1 MPERMLFDWPGRH
14 NLNVVL
20 PVTVLL
26 AVILHVGVFFVFSI
40 VYPVTESA
48 GPEPAEVFFPLPGS
62 SDEARLKAIVPLNDP
77 TLFAPGR
84 GGTEE
89 GLPFGAYRP
98 TFDSADLRPE
108 ALPVSPKEEVT
119 PVVAGGPV
127 VVPRERGPR
136 RAVPSPSTRIVV
148 SPSLGATAVELPA
161 GTGFFTDGRTV
172 PEPARFLVA
181 VRPDGTVSN
190 RFLQVSS
197 GNPDLDDEAA
207 KVLARLEFPPAGE
220 GVRWGDVTF
229 VWGGDI
235 RSTAG
240 P

>member
-1 MPERMLFDWPGRH
+1 MPERMIFDWPGRH

-48 GPEPAEVFFPLPGS
+48 GPEPAEFFFPLPGS
-62 SDEARLKAIVPLNDP
+62 ADEARLKQIVPVNDP
-77 TLFAPGR
+77 TLFAPG
-84 GGTEE
+84 GGGMRE
-89 GLPFGAYRP
+89 GLPFGTYRP
-98 TFDSADLRPE
+98 TFDSPDPQPE
-108 ALPVSPKEEVT
+108 ALPVPADDEAP
-119 PVVAGGPV
+119 PVLAGGPV
-127 VVPRERGPR
+127 VVPRERESR
-136 RAVPSPSTRIVV
+136 RTVQRPSTRLVL
-148 SPSLGATAVELPA
+148 SSSLGATAMELPA
-161 GTGFFTDGRTV
+161 GTVFFADGRTV
-172 PEPARFLVA
+172 PDPARFLVA
-181 VRPDGTVSN
+181 VRADGTVAN

-197 GNPDLDDEAA
+197 GSPDLDREAA
-207 KVLARLEFPPAGE
+207 KVLGRLEFPPAGRE
-220 GVRWGDVTF
+220 VRWGDVTF